1 MKTVRK
7 AVALI
12 LSIALVL
19 SVCFSVNAS
28 DSCSCDTAPLIVVS
42 GFATVPLYLDE
53 GTQTEE
59 KVWAP
64 QSKLIVS
71 AVFKLIFPIMGLCIT
86 GDWSRFNEKLNS
98 AVLSV
103 FEKSLCDANGDSVHN
118 VKVRKYPLS
127 ADNHSD
133 FYCSDNKDEQAFV
146 MTAVYTLPKGHTYF
160 FSYDWRTDP
169 MENARDLSEFVEK
182 VKIETGHERVV
193 LAGCSMG
200 GAITLSYLR
209 QFGYES
215 VKTVILDNSAFQGT
229 RLVGE
234 LLNLDFEFDKE
245 AIVNYLMQ
253 FISSGEKTESFI
265 RALLMK
271 THLVDK
277 IISLAVKLIDNTK
290 DSLSKEVLYPVFAYM
305 PGMWTLVC
313 HDDYES
319 AKEKSLD
326 KEINK
331 KLIEKID
338 RYHYDVQ
345 QRAKEILSDARESG
359 CNIAIITS
367 YDTAGV
373 PIVKSYKENN
383 DLLIDAELSSGG
395 ATVADLGET
404 LPEDYEQAV
413 DCGHNHVSSDRV
425 IDASTGMFPEY
436 TWFVKDMLHLDFP
449 YMSEAAD
456 FLMWLVQADGQY
468 TVHTSERYPQFMQ
481 YSYDDKTLKPLQ

>member
-1 MKTVRK
+1 MKSIRRT
-7 AVALI
+7 AALI
-12 LSIALVL
+12 LVFTLT
-19 SVCFSVNAS
+19 FSLCITAKA
-28 DSCSCDTAPLIVVS
+28 DGSCGCDTAPLIVVS

-53 GTQTEE
+53 GTENEE

-64 QSKLIVS
+64 QSKLIVA
-71 AVFKLIFPIMGLCIT
+71 AVGKLIFPIIGLCIT
-86 GDWSRFNEKLNS
+86 GDWQRFNEKLNS

-209 QFGYES
+209 QFGCGS
-215 VKTVILDNSAFQGT
+215 VKSVILDNSAFQGT
-229 RLVGE
+229 GLVGE
-234 LLNLDFEFDKE
+234 LLNLDFDFDKE
-245 AIVNYLMQ
+245 AIVRYILQ
-253 FISSGEKTESFI
+253 FLSLSEKTESFI
-265 RALLMK
+265 EKLLMK
-271 THLVDK
+271 TRVVDGL
-277 IISLAVKLIDNTK
+277 ISFSENLIAKTK
-290 DSLSKEVLYPVFAYM
+290 DSLSQEVLYPVFAYM
-305 PGMWTLVC
+305 PGMWTLVS
-313 HDDYES
+313 HADYES

-338 RYHYDVQ
+338 TYHYEVQ
-345 QRAKEILSDARESG
+345 CKAEEILKNANENG

-373 PIVKSYKENN
+373 PIVKSHKKNN
-383 DLLIDAELSSGG
+383 DLLIEAELSSGG

-404 LPEDYEQAV
+404 LPEDYEQAI

-456 FLMWLVQADGQY
+456 FLMWLVTADEQY
-468 TVHTSERYPQFMQ
+468 TVHTSERYPQFME
-481 YSYDDKTLKPLQ
+481 YSYADKTLKPLR